1 MIASLAIGLA
11 VLLAVAV
18 LGLRRWREARE
29 EARRAGASLR
39 YAIAVR
45 RFDQIDRV
53 VSRRTCGRCGEHL
66 VLQGEDSREIEGRRF
81 RVVQMLCPE
90 CERLQRVYFD
100 VTRVFN

>member
-11 VLLAVAV
+11 VLFAVAV
-18 LGLRRWREARE
+18 LGLRRWRGARE
-29 EARRAGASLR
+29 ESRRAGASLR

-53 VSRRTCGRCGEHL
+53 VSRRTCRCGERL